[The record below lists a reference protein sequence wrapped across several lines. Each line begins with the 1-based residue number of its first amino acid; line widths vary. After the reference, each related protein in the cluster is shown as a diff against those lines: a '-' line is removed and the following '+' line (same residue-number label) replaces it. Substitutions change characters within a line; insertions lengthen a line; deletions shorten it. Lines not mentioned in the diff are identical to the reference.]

1 MDLKKP
7 PLQETHCHWPSD
19 SEILNFFKPIPFE
32 ENEIDKKLLL
42 SAEEFDI
49 PFEGQVLKG
58 YRWGKGRSVLLVHGW
73 SSRASHMAFLARHLA
88 KCGFSV
94 TAFDGPVHGRSQFN
108 GDSPRSSLPEFCR
121 AIYHVSKRLG
131 ALYGII
137 GHSFGGAAV
146 AFTVAGQVNLAGYRI
161 DAEKIIIISSPS
173 GIDNMIEHYCNT
185 HGYAEGAQQLMTQL
199 VEQEFPLVVN
209 DYKMHDAL
217 GKISRNVLVVHDMD
231 DKEIPIN
238 TARAMIA
245 GHSHVQLVETS
256 GEGHRRILV
265 SKSLLQTIANHLTVR
280 TSRQGR

>member
-1 MDLKKP
+1 MAIFLGIDRKTRNPGMDLKKP

-19 SEILNFFKPIPFE
+19 SKILNFFKPIPFE

-94 TAFDGPVHGRSQFN
+94 T
-108 GDSPRSSLPEFCR
+108 
-121 AIYHVSKRLG
+121 
-131 ALYGII
+131 
-137 GHSFGGAAV
+137 
-146 AFTVAGQVNLAGYRI
+146 
-161 DAEKIIIISSPS
+161 
-173 GIDNMIEHYCNT
+173 
-185 HGYAEGAQQLMTQL
+185 
-199 VEQEFPLVVN
+199 
-209 DYKMHDAL
+209 
-217 GKISRNVLVVHDMD
+217 
-231 DKEIPIN
+231 KEIPIN

-265 SKSLLQTIANHLTVR
+265 SKSLLQAIAYHLTVQ
-280 TSRQGR
+280 TSRIENARRQ